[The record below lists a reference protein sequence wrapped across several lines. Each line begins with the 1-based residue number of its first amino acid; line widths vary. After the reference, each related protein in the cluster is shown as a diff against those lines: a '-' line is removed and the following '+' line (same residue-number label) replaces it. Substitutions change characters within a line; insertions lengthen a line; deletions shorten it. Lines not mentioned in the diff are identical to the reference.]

1 MAIPFILVL
10 KLKLDQK
17 LLGLNDKFK
26 AALRNNL
33 PEVKPLITDE
43 LPMILSDLGQLLIQ
57 G

>member
-33 PEVKPLITDE
+33 LEAKSLITDE
-43 LPMILSDLGQLLIQ
+43 LPMVLSDLGQILIQ

>member
-1 MAIPFILVL
+1 MAIPFIPVLAL
-10 KLKLDQK
+10 KLGQK

-33 PEVKPLITDE
+33 LEAKSLITDE
-43 LPMILSDLGQLLIQ
+43 LPMVLSDLGQILIQ

>member
-43 LPMILSDLGQLLIQ
+43 LPMMLSDLGQLLIQ